1 MSMSMAELSNMD
13 LTDASLFQC
22 DDPDTPK
29 GSIRRQRSR
38 KSLIPRT
45 PSFHSLIVDQEEG
58 QTSLNQGTQHTAQP
72 TSTTQPTTQHTQHT
86 QHTTQ
91 MSLPH
96 QHSPLGMKKSPS
108 GIIAT
113 PPIPTN
119 NSDHATP
126 SYIPQSIS
134 SRSLKSILGSTA
146 PTSNTSNN
154 QNLNPLAE
162 KISTYKPKQKLRSVS
177 SGSAL
182 KPRDS
187 RELREAQLEHE
198 RRKTGGL
205 DLAESSKRTPL
216 ASLTTKKPRTTVPMS
231 VDPLSG
237 RLKRVSDVE
246 RHRRTASVDKGE
258 EKRVSTS
265 SSHRL
270 STAER
275 ANARS
280 ERERER
286 EQERERVRLER
297 EQERE
302 RVRQERARERAA
314 TERAAE
320 RVSERASERGA
331 ERATERT
338 ASDRVAS
345 DRASSVRTTTT
356 SDRSERI
363 TSTRRTQGGATKTIP
378 IQVPSHTRQ
387 RSVDR
392 IERAEKETRTSAL
405 ASALQ
410 QRSKPTASASAGAV
424 GVATSTSAA
433 PIGATSTASV
443 ATSTS
448 TTATGNAPISSRTSN
463 VHSTASAPVHMSA
476 TARRSTSHTPLT
488 GPLQTRP
495 KPATEK
501 RFMSHGNEKTK
512 LAPLH
517 IKPLGGGQAQNLVS
531 GPYKYPR
538 VGPGAPGL
546 GATAAGSPI
555 RPEHR
560 SHSGSP
566 VTNVPGH
573 VSGMS
578 GHMAHPGSAMSGHVS
593 GHVSQS
599 GGTMTHPGSAMS
611 GNVPGNAMGHVGHV
625 SGHAN
630 SGPGN
635 PLGMSMNMGSNTSL
649 NSLHSV
655 HSVHSMHSMHPPP
668 SMPGSHHGSPRHSP
682 ILSMS
687 SSPMNSMPPP
697 GMPPSMGP
705 PRDSSHSP
713 HHFFTPIP
721 PPHRIGYSLPGSPV
735 RPCPPVAASPDIDC
749 SRSLNSAQS
758 MKTGN
763 RNIPSPSMAAN
774 VGASMGAPNLR
785 GKSYKPMG
793 DASNCSSPL
802 ATCFPTRH
810 QVASPVFGV
819 DTVAVAQEM
828 KKLTISKH
836 ESPLESRE
844 KLQAS
849 MRTPSTV
856 ARLNGKCMTPS
867 EAKARFP
874 LVGFEKTEIASYKH
888 VYYYYPFSNNH
899 ESHSS
904 TTDDSEGNLRLAA
917 GDHIAYRYQVIKLL
931 GKGSFGVVA
940 QCYDHKHGCHVA
952 VKIVKNKKRFQQQAA
967 VEANFVE
974 SLTAKDPDDM
984 HHIVRY
990 RDRVVF
996 RGHLC
1001 IVTEMLFLNL
1011 YELIGFNKFR
1021 GFSLELVRHFAQQ
1034 LLNSL
1039 AFLGSQNIVHCDLKP
1054 ENILISDYTKGG
1066 IKLID
1071 FGSSCLENEKV
1082 YTYIQSRFYRSP
1094 EVILGADYNKAID
1107 MWSFGCIIAELY
1119 TGMPIFSGENEQDQ
1133 LVSIMQVQGFPQL
1146 RFLSRCSRRRLFF
1159 DTMGRPRPSIL
1170 VSPKGKTR
1178 VPNSTSLE
1186 HVLGNGTCPSFLS
1199 FLRACL
1205 QWDPE
1210 DRITAKKALKHEF
1223 IVGVGGTQKED

>member
-1 MSMSMAELSNMD
+1 MSMSMAELSSMD

-58 QTSLNQGTQHTAQP
+58 QTSQNQATQHQAQHTAQP
-72 TSTTQPTTQHTQHT
+72 TT
-86 QHTTQ
+86 QHTTHHTTQ
-91 MSLPH
+91 QQNPQPMSLPH
-96 QHSPLGMKKSPS
+96 QHSPVGAKKSSS
-108 GIIAT
+108 GMVAT

-119 NSDHATP
+119 NSDHSTP

-134 SRSLKSILGSTA
+134 SRSLKSILA
-146 PTSNTSNN
+146 PTVPTNNTSNN
-154 QNLNPLAE
+154 QNHNPLAE
-162 KISTYKPKQKLRSVS
+162 KGSTYKPRPKLRSVS

-187 RELREAQLEHE
+187 RELREAQMDE

-205 DLAESSKRTPL
+205 DLAEASKRPPL
-216 ASLTTKKPRTTVPMS
+216 ASLTAKKPRTTVPMS

-237 RLKRVSDVE
+237 RLKRVSDG
-246 RHRRTASVDKGE
+246 DKHKRVSAGDKVE

-265 SSHRL
+265 LSHRL

-275 ANARS
+275 ANVRS

-297 EQERE
+297 EQER
-302 RVRQERARERAA
+302 RRSRQERSRSSGFADRAA
-314 TERAAE
+314 DRAADKSVSD
-320 RVSERASERGA
+320 RSISERTPSQR
-331 ERATERT
+331 
-338 ASDRVAS
+338 
-345 DRASSVRTTTT
+345 SSISRRSSITPSQRSSIT
-356 SDRSERI
+356 SPPSSNRSERI
-363 TSTRRTQGGATKTIP
+363 SSTRRTLGGTTKTIP
-378 IQVPSHTRQ
+378 VQVPSHTRQ

-392 IERAEKETRTSAL
+392 VERGEREIRPLAL
-405 ASALQ
+405 ASVLQ
-410 QRSKPTASASAGAV
+410 QRAKPAPAPLSIGTA
-424 GVATSTSAA
+424 GVATSTPTESASSTGVTA
-433 PIGATSTASV
+433 PVDAATP
-443 ATSTS
+443 
-448 TTATGNAPISSRTSN
+448 TTATMP
-463 VHSTASAPVHMSA
+463 TASAGNARVSSRASNSRAGTSSAVPMSA
-476 TARRSTSHTPLT
+476 PSRRSTSHTPVT
-488 GPLQTRP
+488 APLKIRP
-495 KPATEK
+495 KPTSER
-501 RFMSHGNEKTK
+501 RFISHGNDKAK

-517 IKPLGGGQAQNLVS
+517 VKPLSGGQGLVS

-538 VGPGAPGL
+538 VGPGAPGI
-546 GATAAGSPI
+546 GATATGSPI

-573 VSGMS
+573 MGHPGSGMS
-578 GHMAHPGSAMSGHVS
+578 GHLGSAMPHHGGAMPGNMPPNAMPHPGSAMGHVS
-593 GHVSQS
+593 GH
-599 GGTMTHPGSAMS
+599 G
-611 GNVPGNAMGHVGHV
+611 
-625 SGHAN
+625 N

-649 NSLHSV
+649 NS
-655 HSVHSMHSMHPPP
+655 VHSMHSMHPLP
-668 SMPGSHHGSPRHSP
+668 SMPGSQHGSPRNSP
-682 ILSMS
+682 IMNMS
-687 SSPMNSMPPP
+687 SSPINSMPPP
-697 GMPPSMGP
+697 GMPHSMGP
-705 PRDSSHSP
+705 HRDSSRSP
-713 HHFFTPIP
+713 HHFFPPPIP

-735 RPCPPVAASPDIDC
+735 RPCPPVSASPDLDC

-758 MKTGN
+758 MKSGN
-763 RNIPSPSMAAN
+763 RNIPSPGMGGN
-774 VGASMGAPNLR
+774 VGVSMGPPNLR
-785 GKSYKPMG
+785 GKSYKPIG

-802 ATCFPTRH
+802 ATCFPTRQ

-836 ESPLESRE
+836 DSPIESRE

-849 MRTPSTV
+849 LRTPSTV

-888 VYYYYPFSNNH
+888 VFYYYPFSNNH
-899 ESHSS
+899 EAHSS

-974 SLTAKDPDDM
+974 SLTAKDPDDV

-990 RDRVVF
+990 RDRVTF

-1034 LLNSL
+1034 LLTSL

-1054 ENILISDYTKGG
+1054 ENILVSDYTKGG

-1146 RFLSRCSRRRLFF
+1146 RFLSRCSRKRLFF
-1159 DTMGRPRPSIL
+1159 DTMGRPRPSIF

-1186 HVLGNGTCPSFLS
+1186 HILGNGTCPSFLS

-1210 DRITAKKALKHEF
+1210 DRLTAKKALRHEF
-1223 IVGVGGTQKED
+1223 IVGVGGTQKKD